1 MRRTTLAALCLAA
14 VATVGLTGCGEDR
27 ADTGTSRDSAGQKTT
42 EKGKNSQEPKEEPF
56 AGLTGGEIAEK
67 AFKATTGAS
76 SLRMTGDVPDE
87 SSGGT
92 IHVDLALNKQGE
104 CAGTMGLDG
113 QGEAE
118 LIKTGDTVY
127 MKYDEKFLRAQ
138 SKDEPAEDVDA
149 AVALLAGKW
158 MKMSAEGPDA
168 GDLTG
173 FCDLDEV
180 LGGVE
185 DGDAEAT
192 RGKTT
197 TIDGTPAITLE
208 AQDGDDRFTLY
219 VATEGEPY
227 LLRLDSTSPTDPGSL
242 SFGDY
247 DEPVPVEKPVGDVLD
262 IDSLS

>member
-1 MRRTTLAALCLAA
+1 MRRTALAALCLAA
-14 VATVGLTGCGEDR
+14 VATVGLTGCGEDK
-27 ADTGTSRDSAGQKTT
+27 ANSSTSHDSTAKERKNTPKP
-42 EKGKNSQEPKEEPF
+42 EKEPF

-76 SLRMTGDVPDE
+76 SLRMTGDVPDDT
-87 SSGGT
+87 SGGT
-92 IHVDLALNKQGE
+92 IHVDMALNKQGE

-138 SKDEPAEDVDA
+138 SKDEPEESVDA

-158 MKMSAEGPDA
+158 MKTSAEGSDA
-168 GDLTG
+168 EDLTG
-173 FCDLDEV
+173 FCDLGQA
-180 LGGVE
+180 LGGAE
-185 DGDAEAT
+185 DGDADAT
-192 RGKTT
+192 RGETT
-197 TIDGTPAITLE
+197 TIDGTPSIALK
-208 AQDGDDRFTLY
+208 ARDGDDRFTLY

-227 LLRLDSTSPTDPGSL
+227 VLRIDSTSTTDPGSL
-242 SFGDY
+242 SFSDY
-247 DEPVPVEKPVGDVLD
+247 NEPVPVEKPAGDVLD